1 MTTTS
6 VMKITT
12 LDARHAPH
20 RAPPMHQPVDQP
32 LIEPPSAHLLDHGR
46 EPGEE
51 CRRVGIIKSRSTS
64 ITPQQPAAQRRIE
77 VREVAHRRVRH
88 RVQPRGD
95 PLIDSPQTI
104 KPATVAGIMIS
115 ERKDGFTATAT
126 GG

>member
-51 CRRVGIIKSRSTS
+51 CRRVGIIESRT
-64 ITPQQPAAQRRIE
+64 TDDREQAHLDHAPAARRATPH
-77 VREVAHRRVRH
+77 RPLVAE
-88 RVQPRGD
+88 PGY
-95 PLIDSPQTI
+95 
-104 KPATVAGIMIS
+104 
-115 ERKDGFTATAT
+115 KDGTAARNPGASQCAT
-126 GG
+126 RAPS